1 MNILILFIC
10 VFISAGSCHCK
21 QQRKNPDDQTH
32 GILVFPRIIASTR
45 QKRSSATNQKDNE
58 SLMRLHLSNGTLLQE
73 YRIRRNDHLILDQLQ
88 IEGFVSNSTL
98 PPKNCFYVSL
108 ESSFERA
115 ALEDCDGAT
124 IRGVVTI
131 HGHMYYLTPSH
142 DGHGHR
148 VKRSEESDSGYYLDK
163 FWKTTRKR
171 KKDAKY
177 KKVPSE
183 VVCNG
188 PYCEYF
194 RVKRDEPKW
203 LETVVAADYSVI
215 DFHGKETVTRYVL
228 TLMNIVSAIYGDQTL
243 SANLKFVIL
252 RLIFYE
258 KPEDCPIVEGRSK
271 KSLENVNKWNYK
283 LWHNT
288 SEHRRHDIALWITKL
303 NIGGP
308 SGYAPVGGV
317 CDPSRSCSLNKDEGL
332 SSAFIIAHELGHLLG
347 LSHDG
352 DPGASNNCNDEVD
365 EGSIMANTVGATF
378 SYFHWSPCSAGEYHY
393 KSSSWKCMFN
403 YPHDYKNST
412 FIGDVIE
419 FTYSL
424 DDQCR
429 MEFGNGFIFCM
440 SFELNDPCIHL
451 WCSHKDSPNLCKTK
465 RGSPMDGTECGKDK
479 WCINGYCESISTR
492 KKSKDGLWHNT
503 MDGSWSDW
511 SSWRKCSRSCN
522 GGVQF
527 RTRLCD
533 NPRPAYG
540 GAPCPGIR
548 EDFRLCNIDPCFD
561 KHSDFRAQQC
571 KELFRSI
578 DNNSSRSQSRWHPY
592 EHENGEYKCKLS
604 CFNRQNAEYYQSG
617 ENVIDGTLCSYDDP
631 SNICVQGKCLILGCD
646 KIVGSSVKEDAC
658 GVCGGD
664 GTKCIVKTKKFV
676 LSMAKDNF
684 VKVCNIPKGV
694 RSIELQSNSLS
705 KNVDVS
711 IGVRSHSYSGF
722 LLKNFEH
729 NYTTF
734 ISDGTKFTYK
744 KMHGNETL
752 SARGPLQS
760 GIFIYLYNEG
770 PLIQTSMTKYEVN
783 LKYIVSKEND
793 PLFTIRRY
801 EWTSTGWS
809 KCSSKCGGGT
819 QKLLMRCVD
828 KKTGRRIRRH
838 SQCRKSRPAIKRRS
852 CNNFSCHFQWFTTP
866 WEDCNQS
873 CGMEGH
879 QIRRIFCVP
888 RNNMSTFHDPK
899 LCKGK
904 ERPVRKRFC
913 NRVPCPM
920 PWLEKG
926 WRQCTSDECGI
937 FGKREKILYCPKKG
951 VYYLWYKANSKRGL

>member
-1 MNILILFIC
+1 M
-10 VFISAGSCHCK
+10 GSLCFSKDHSK
-21 QQRKNPDDQTH
+21 YSPK
-32 GILVFPRIIASTR
+32 
-45 QKRSSATNQKDNE
+45 KRSSATNQKDNE

-88 IEGFVSNSTL
+88 IEGFVSNT
-98 PPKNCFYVSL
+98 
-108 ESSFERA
+108 

-203 LETVVAADYSVI
+203 LEIVVAADYSVI

-243 SANLKFVIL
+243 SANLKFW
-252 RLIFYE
+252 
-258 KPEDCPIVEGRSK
+258 KAAPK

-393 KSSSWKCMFN
+393 KSSSWKFWTINVEWNLEM
-403 YPHDYKNST
+403 
-412 FIGDVIE
+412 V
-419 FTYSL
+419 
-424 DDQCR
+424 
-429 MEFGNGFIFCM
+429 FIFCM

-492 KKSKDGLWHNT
+492 KKKARTVYGITQWMEVGVTGFHGESVPVHAT
-503 MDGSWSDW
+503 EEF
-511 SSWRKCSRSCN
+511 SSEQDFAIILDQLMEGRHVQEFERIFVYVILILVLTNILIFVHSNARSSLE
-522 GGVQF
+522 VLI
-527 RTRLCD
+527 TIHLV
-533 NPRPAYG
+533 
-540 GAPCPGIR
+540 
-548 EDFRLCNIDPCFD
+548 L
-561 KHSDFRAQQC
+561 RA
-571 KELFRSI
+571 
-578 DNNSSRSQSRWHPY
+578 
-592 EHENGEYKCKLS
+592 
-604 CFNRQNAEYYQSG
+604 SG

-770 PLIQTSMTKYEVN
+770 PLIQTSMTK
-783 LKYIVSKEND
+783 
-793 PLFTIRRY
+793 RY

-926 WRQCTSDECGI
+926 WRQW
-937 FGKREKILYCPKKG
+937 
-951 VYYLWYKANSKRGL
+951 VYYLWYKANSKRGIVNCRVPEAVSVVMAMNLFYAVMRLYYDIAPFNHIKKNVAGVVLP